1 MLQMLESLSVINLE
15 DCKFLT
21 DLPSLREASLLT
33 TLRLDRCCNLV
44 NIDESIGFLDKL
56 RLLSA
61 KGCTKLKT
69 LAPCIMLTSL
79 ETLDL
84 GMCYKLESFPEVL
97 GKMEKIRTVYLDA
110 TNIEKLPFSI
120 GNFVWLE
127 LLSLKGCRRLHQ
139 LPGSISI
146 MPKVRVV
153 IGYGHEGYNFFEKEL
168 SSEVSPMAMFIGGS
182 NLYLDVYYPY
192 MNPNNGIQVCSPNP
206 LIHSDFNLLFS
217 KLRREEDWY
226 GRCRVSVMHFSF
238 RKKFPKIAL
247 CCSLFFPAMKRV
259 MIMTFNFRV
268 FINDTLQFSGMCNFM
283 FRGLEII
290 LWCDLE
296 GKVEGVCS
304 EQEWNRAEIAFEV
317 DFPMQRNTRN
327 GITTNSIG
335 IGNLSWSLIGVY
347 EEGNNKE
354 DIEFEDPMSI
364 FPLSSTE
371 PPSSLPSSLYYVVS
385 RGIRQEWVD
394 MD

>member
-127 LLSLKGCRRLHQ
+127 LLSLKDCRRLHQ

-168 SSEVSPMAMFIGGS
+168 SSEVSPMAMLIGGS

-206 LIHSDFNLLFS
+206 LIHSNFNLLFS
-217 KLRREEDWY
+217 KLIREEDWY

-238 RKKFPKIAL
+238 RNKFPKIAL
-247 CCSLFFPAMKRV
+247 CCSLFFPAMKNV

-268 FINDTLQFSGMCNFM
+268 FINDTLQFSGMCNFI

-327 GITTNSIG
+327 GITTNTIG
-335 IGNLSWSLIGVY
+335 RGNLSWSLIGVY